1 LLLRVELSEW
11 LATCFKIGHLPI
23 APGTWGSLAAV
34 IGWWLWLQYLD
45 PLVFIVLII
54 TIFTIGVFATNI
66 IIDHTGEK
74 DPSRVVIDEVAGQ
87 WLGLLMLPDGA
98 LYIAG
103 AFILFR
109 FLDILKP
116 WPIRQLEQ
124 FPKGWGVMLDDM
136 LAGLLTLGLIQGVSR
151 LLV

>member
-1 LLLRVELSEW
+1 MLCRRTTVHCTPYW
-11 LATCFKIGHLPI
+11 VGQKNQ
-23 APGTWGSLAAV
+23 V
-34 IGWWLWLQYLD
+34 IGWFLWLQYLD

-54 TIFTIGVFATNI
+54 TIFTIGVFSINI

-87 WLGLLMLPDGA
+87 WLGLLMLPDGT

-136 LAGLLTLGLIQGVSR
+136 LAGLLTLGLIQGVNR

>member
-1 LLLRVELSEW
+1 LLRVELSEW

-23 APGTWGSLAAV
+23 APGTWGSLAAI

-54 TIFTIGVFATNI
+54 VIFTIGVFATNT

-74 DPSRVVIDEVAGQ
+74 DPSRVIIDEVAGQ
-87 WLGLLMLPDGA
+87 WLGLLILPDGM

-103 AFILFR
+103 AFVLFR
-109 FLDILKP
+109 FLDIFKP
-116 WPIRQLEQ
+116 WPIRQMEQ
-124 FPKGWGVMLDDM
+124 FPKGWGVMLDDT
-136 LAGLLTLGLIQGVSR
+136 LAGLLTLGLIQVVSR
-151 LLV
+151 LLI

>member
-1 LLLRVELSEW
+1 MLRVKLSEW

-23 APGTWGSLAAV
+23 APGTWGSLVAI

-54 TIFTIGVFATNI
+54 VIFTIGVFTTNI
-66 IIDHTGEK
+66 IIDHTCEK
-74 DPSRVVIDEVAGQ
+74 DPSRVIIDEVAGQ
-87 WLGLLMLPDGA
+87 WLGLLILPDGI

-103 AFILFR
+103 AFLLFR

-116 WPIRQLEQ
+116 WPIREMEQ
-124 FPKGWGVMLDDM
+124 FPKGWGVMLDDT
-136 LAGLLTLGLIQGVSR
+136 LAGLLTLGLIQVVSR
-151 LLV
+151 LLI

>member
-1 LLLRVELSEW
+1 MLRVELSEW

-54 TIFTIGVFATNI
+54 VIFTIGVFATNT

-74 DPSRVVIDEVAGQ
+74 DPSRVIIDEVAGQ
-87 WLGLLMLPDGA
+87 WLGLLILPDGM

-103 AFILFR
+103 AFVLFR
-109 FLDILKP
+109 FLDIFKP
-116 WPIRQLEQ
+116 WPIRQMEQ
-124 FPKGWGVMLDDM
+124 FPKGWGVMLDDT
-136 LAGLLTLGLIQGVSR
+136 LAGLLTLGLIQVVSK
-151 LLV
+151 LLI

>member
-1 LLLRVELSEW
+1 MLRVELSEW

-23 APGTWGSLAAV
+23 APGTWGSLAAI

-45 PLVFIVLII
+45 PLVFIILII
-54 TIFTIGVFATNI
+54 TIFTIGVFTTNI

-74 DPSRVVIDEVAGQ
+74 DPSRIVIDEVAGQ
-87 WLGLLMLPDGA
+87 WLGLLMLPDDR

-109 FLDILKP
+109 LLDIIKP

-124 FPKGWGVMLDDM
+124 LPKGWGVMLDDM
-136 LAGLLTLGLIQGVSR
+136 LAGLLTLGLIQGVIR
-151 LLV
+151 LSV

>member
-1 LLLRVELSEW
+1 MLSVKLSEW

-45 PLVFIVLII
+45 PLVFIVFIF
-54 TIFTIGVFATNI
+54 TIFTIGVFAANI

-87 WLGLLMLPDGA
+87 WLGLLMLPDSV
-98 LYIAG
+98 LYISG

-116 WPIRQLEQ
+116 WPIRQLEK
-124 FPKGWGVMLDDM
+124 FPKGWGIMLDDM

>member
-1 LLLRVELSEW
+1 MLRKELSEW

-54 TIFTIGVFATNI
+54 TIFIIGVFATNI

-74 DPSRVVIDEVAGQ
+74 DPSRVVIDEVSGQ

>member
-1 LLLRVELSEW
+1 MLRVELSEW

-34 IGWWLWLQYLD
+34 IGWWLLLQFLD

-54 TIFTIGVFATNI
+54 TIFIIGVFATNI

-87 WLGLLMLPDGA
+87 WLGLLMLPDGTV
-98 LYIAG
+98 YIAG

-136 LAGLLTLGLIQGVSR
+136 LAGLLTLCLIQGVSW

>member
-1 LLLRVELSEW
+1 MLRVELSEW

-23 APGTWGSLAAV
+23 APGTCGSLAA
-34 IGWWLWLQYLD
+34 IICWWLWLQYLD
-45 PLVFIVLII
+45 PLVFIVFIF
-54 TIFTIGVFATNI
+54 TIFTIGVFAANI

-74 DPSRVVIDEVAGQ
+74 DPSRVVIDEAAGQ
-87 WLGLLMLPDGA
+87 WLGLLILPDGT

-116 WPIRQLEQ
+116 WPIRQLER

-136 LAGLLTLGLIQGVSR
+136 LAGLMTLGLIQGVSR

>member
-1 LLLRVELSEW
+1 MLLRVELSEW

-54 TIFTIGVFATNI
+54 TIFIIGVFATNI

-74 DPSRVVIDEVAGQ
+74 DPSRIVIDEVAGQ
-87 WLGLLMLPDGA
+87 WLGLLVLPDGA
-98 LYIAG
+98 LYIAA
-103 AFILFR
+103 AFISFR
-109 FLDILKP
+109 LLDIIKP
-116 WPIRQLEQ
+116 WPIRQLEK

-136 LAGLLTLGLIQGVSR
+136 LAGILTLGLIQGYSR
-151 LLV
+151 LVV